1 MVLHYSIS
9 FENDPFTYHGETK
22 YPLNIYQNCEPYAE
36 SMTAFVKSDL
46 VDSMR
51 KWGYTADQIVS
62 AQFYFYRMAEEIIF
76 FSWEKEIEV
85 EKINK

>member
-1 MVLHYSIS
+1 MVLHYSVN
-9 FENDPFTYHGETK
+9 FEGDPFTYHGETD

-51 KWGYTADQIVS
+51 KWGYTPDQIVK
-62 AQFYFYRMAEEIIF
+62 AEFYFFRMAEEIIF
-76 FSWEKEIEV
+76 FDWEKEIEV
-85 EKINK
+85 EGINK